1 MDVTEAPH
9 GTTDVSSTSERP
21 NYMTL
26 DEAFERWERIDRLM
40 CENAKRSA
48 KRSREQTQRLKA
60 YVDAVGQYDL
70 ATTAMEARPEDLN
83 TKETLVAAK
92 DVLNR
97 AREELRSILR
107 H

>member
-1 MDVTEAPH
+1 
-9 GTTDVSSTSERP
+9 
-21 NYMTL
+21 MTL
-26 DEAFERWERIDRLM
+26 DEAYDRWERIERLM

-48 KRSREQTQRLKA
+48 KRSREQTKRLKA
-60 YVDAVGQYDL
+60 YVGAVRQYNL
-70 ATTAMEARPEDLN
+70 ATAAMEERPKDLN

-97 AREELRSILR
+97 AREALRNTLR